1 MKMKKM
7 MFLMLTLLIWGT
19 ASMNAQV
26 TIGSEKAPHSGAI
39 LDLQSDNL
47 GLKLPNVALD
57 DDLTVFGLPDTDP
70 AADAKGMYVYNT
82 NPKVGEGVY
91 VWDGGQWLL
100 VKASVGE
107 NPVTGIT
114 ISYTGSRLLEL
125 GTTFQ
130 LSAILTPENP
140 SNPHIVWSIDKNPN
154 IATVDENGL
163 VTAIGVGGATIKA
176 SASNGVSG
184 VVNLFVQSDS
194 YFTKEKIGENDY
206 QVAAFGSRVW
216 MVENLKE
223 IPSAGA
229 YKTSYNGDGTVD
241 VNVNGGAPMP
251 AGERGYYYTSAA
263 AAVVCQSPWRLPT
276 VADAEQLLLWWAID
290 DVSFHPR
297 SRNFWWYLGGG
308 RTYNDG
314 TWVQWG
320 RANLVRLQNNYVMV
334 INSYSQYIQASWAT
348 MNSVPVR
355 CVRDI

>member
-1 MKMKKM
+1 
-7 MFLMLTLLIWGT
+7 MFFLVLTLTVLSV
-19 ASMNAQV
+19 ASVNAQV
-26 TIGSEKAPHSGAI
+26 TIGSHKVPHSGAV

-70 AADAKGMYVYNT
+70 ATDAKGMYVYNT

-184 VVNLFVQSDS
+184 AVNLFVQSDS

-223 IPSAGA
+223 IPSAGV
-229 YKTSYNGDGTVD
+229 YETTYNGSGTVD
-241 VNVNGGAPMP
+241 VSANGGNPLP
-251 AGERGYYYTSAA
+251 AGERGYYYNAQGAA
-263 AAVVCQSPWRLPT
+263 SVCPDPWRLPNRLD
-276 VADAEQLLLWWAID
+276 VD
-290 DVSFHPR
+290 DILVRLTDDYWTPVQ
-297 SRNFWWYLGGG
+297 NTFWWNIGGG
-308 RTYNDG
+308 RKLVSGNWTGWNQES
-314 TWVQWG
+314 VF
-320 RANLVRLQNNYVMV
+320 RAESVRAFIASIHGWQAGGD
-334 INSYSQYIQASWAT
+334 IPGSQLI
-348 MNSVPVR
+348 PVR
-355 CVRDI
+355 CVKDR